1 MTRMLCFDQT
11 AGRAT
16 TVAAALALS
25 LAAASGDAAAKDVRV
40 SLPWVYQGPDSFML
54 VAEDEGYYAE
64 KGLEV
69 TIDTGRGS
77 VDAINRVAS
86 GAYDF
91 GFADI
96 NNLVEFNAMNPD
108 SEVVAVMMVYD
119 EAPFTLF
126 ALQGNGIEEPADL
139 EGRTLGAPA
148 FDASFKLFPAF
159 ATATG
164 IDEAKVTKTNMDGSL
179 RETMLI
185 NGEVD
190 FISGHYHSSF
200 LDLKTKGVDPA
211 DMVVMRYADHGLD
224 FYGNAVIV
232 RRETIESDPDLVRDF
247 VAATVEGV
255 QAVVA
260 EPALGAEAAASRD
273 PLIDEAVELER
284 LLLTLETLID
294 TDYVRANGVGT
305 VDPERL
311 ERSIGQLAEAFA
323 IESPPAAAT
332 VFDASFLPPRE
343 MRLLP

>member
-1 MTRMLCFDQT
+1 
-11 AGRAT
+11 
-16 TVAAALALS
+16 
-25 LAAASGDAAAKDVRV
+25 
-40 SLPWVYQGPDSFML
+40 ML

-96 NNLVEFNAMNPD
+96 NNVVEFNATNPD

-126 ALQGNGIEEPADL
+126 ALQGNGIAEPADL

-185 NGEVD
+185 NGDVD

-232 RRETIESDPDLVRDF
+232 RRETIESDPDLVRGF

-255 QAVVA
+255 RAVVA
-260 EPALGAEAAASRD
+260 DPSLGAKAAATRD
-273 PLIDEAVELER
+273 PLIEEAVELER
-284 LLLTLETLID
+284 LLLTLDTLID

-323 IESPPAAAT
+323 IDSPPTAAT